1 VGILEE
7 GPLWGPIALKEGV
20 PTNTVLSSDCSTAAT
35 GVSER
40 SDGFTIEPSFD
51 GFKDDNHD
59 FKVGLVGF

>member
-20 PTNTVLSSDCSTAAT
+20 PTNPVLGSDCSTALM
-35 GVSER
+35 GVPER
-40 SDGFTIEPSFD
+40 SDGFTIEPSFY
-51 GFKDDNHD
+51 GFKGDDHD